1 MTNII
6 EQHLPEIQQL
16 MREYGVQKAFAFG
29 SALKNNMTAD
39 SDIDFLI
46 SMPEDMHYETYA
58 NNYFNLA
65 KALETLLK
73 KRVDLVAEET
83 LSNPY
88 FIESINRNKLQVL

>member
-6 EQHLPEIQQL
+6 EQYLPEIQQL
-16 MREYGVQKAFAFG
+16 MRKYGVQRAYAFG
-29 SALKNNMTAD
+29 SVLKNNMNAD
-39 SDIDFLI
+39 SDIDFII
-46 SMPEDMHYETYA
+46 SLPDNMDYETYA

-65 KALETLLK
+65 TALEILLK

-88 FIESINRNKLQVL
+88 LLESINRNKMQVL

>member
-16 MREYGVQKAFAFG
+16 MRKYGVERAYAFG
-29 SALKNNMTAD
+29 SVVKDNMSAN
-39 SDIDFLI
+39 SDVDFLI
-46 SMPEDMHYETYA
+46 SLPESMDYETYS

-65 KALETLLK
+65 NALEILLK

-83 LSNPY
+83 LTNPY
-88 FIESINRNKLQVL
+88 LIESINRDKKKIL

>member
-1 MTNII
+1 MANII

-16 MREYGVQKAFAFG
+16 MRKYGVQRAYAFG
-29 SALKNNMTAD
+29 SVVKNKMSAN

-46 SMPEDMHYETYA
+46 SLPERMDYETYA

-65 KALETLLK
+65 NALEILLK

-88 FIESINRNKLQVL
+88 LIESINMNKRQIL